1 MKRDT
6 FFNVGWMQLLTIG
19 DYPELVNDIYKIIDD
34 REITFTD
41 TTSELVFAKCKQK
54 LLDEMGSISKV
65 RYNVRRNVLTSQL
78 NEINKEIKDHFISFK
93 SFLKSEK
100 RRPAEAKINKS
111 AQILLEWMKA
121 VAPEAPHCSHTKL
134 KRYVK
139 VMSDDLV
146 ANPAIGEA
154 LILLSASTRMTDLIN
169 LNNEY
174 DNVLAERDSIAAE
187 NDLSKIDVKQ
197 VRADT
202 HLRLKEI
209 FIALNLIISWGE
221 YSDVEALVLNLQK
234 TIERYHSPH
243 KARQTM
249 RLRDSEEGGEG
260 GTDVGEEQKDEKP
273 TPTNQETPNNTPRNA
288 SETQPQDEQ
297 PKEDEKPNEEQPP
310 EQAES

>member
-1 MKRDT
+1 MNKDT
-6 FFNVGWMQLLTIG
+6 YFNVGWMQLLTIG

-169 LNNEY
+169 LNNKY

-249 RLRDSEEGGEG
+249 RLRGSEEGGEG

>member
-146 ANPAIGEA
+146 ANPTIGEA

-169 LNNEY
+169 LNDEY

-249 RLRDSEEGGEG
+249 RLRGSEDGGEG

-273 TPTNQETPNNTPRNA
+273 TPTNQETPNNTPQNA